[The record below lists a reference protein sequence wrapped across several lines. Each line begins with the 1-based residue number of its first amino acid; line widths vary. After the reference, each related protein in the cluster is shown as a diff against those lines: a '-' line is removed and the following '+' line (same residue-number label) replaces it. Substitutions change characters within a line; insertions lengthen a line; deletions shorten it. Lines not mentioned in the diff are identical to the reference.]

1 MISTLWLK
9 KRRSHWTELAELQQR
24 VEKGG
29 LKSLGHSEL
38 QRFALLYRQAAAD
51 LSTLRQDP
59 SGASY
64 GKFLG
69 ELLSRAHNSIYAAQ
83 PANKKAVFDFYLK
96 TYPAIFQRNLRY
108 TAVATVIFTLAAV
121 AGSILTFRD
130 PDFSLQ
136 ILGPGMLQTIERRE
150 MWTHSIVAMKPVAS
164 SAIMT
169 NNLAVAFTMFSAG
182 ILAGI
187 GTVVMTLFNGLLL
200 GVIGSACWI
209 SGMSIKLWSFVA
221 PHGVLELPAIF
232 IAAGAGLR
240 LAQGLLFPGTLPRRD
255 ALINAGS
262 EAVQLLLGVIPM
274 LIVAGVIEGFVSP
287 SALPIPLKFGLAA
300 ALFAFLLAYLFSAP
314 NSTQPQIRFRLL
326 SSR

>member
-24 VEKGG
+24 VEKSG

-38 QRFALLYRQAAAD
+38 QRLALLYRQAAAD

-64 GKFLG
+64 SKFLG

-83 PANKKAVFDFYLK
+83 PANKKAVFDFYRK
-96 TYPAIFQRNLRY
+96 TYPAVFQRNLRY
-108 TAVATVIFTLAAV
+108 TAVATVIFILSAV
-121 AGSILTFRD
+121 AGSILTFYD
-130 PDFSLQ
+130 PDFALK
-136 ILGPGMLQTIERRE
+136 ILGPHMLQTIDRRE

-182 ILAGI
+182 IMAGI
-187 GTVVMTLFNGLLL
+187 GTVLLTLFNGLLI

-255 ALINAGS
+255 ALISAGS

-274 LIVAGVIEGFVSP
+274 LVVAGVIEGFVSP
-287 SALPIPLKFGLAA
+287 SELPIPLKFGMAA
-300 ALFAFLLAYLFSAP
+300 ILFALLMTYLFSARRIAELQTKFRP
-314 NSTQPQIRFRLL
+314 FNSR
-326 SSR
+326 